1 MTYCM
6 MPKLSCIKRCRQ
18 GVHKL
23 PGTTLIGN
31 ITIIIS
37 ATAVK
42 KKFFLDLHSK
52 AKQLIYAVKESLEV

>member
-1 MTYCM
+1 MHDVESELHQ
-6 MPKLSCIKRCRQ
+6 KIL
-18 GVHKL
+18 VVDKL

-42 KKFFLDLHSK
+42 KIFFGSAFKGEGTDRCC
-52 AKQLIYAVKESLEV
+52 

>member
-1 MTYCM
+1 MHDVESELHQ
-6 MPKLSCIKRCRQ
+6 KIL
-18 GVHKL
+18 VVDKL

-42 KKFFLDLHSK
+42 KIFLDLHSK